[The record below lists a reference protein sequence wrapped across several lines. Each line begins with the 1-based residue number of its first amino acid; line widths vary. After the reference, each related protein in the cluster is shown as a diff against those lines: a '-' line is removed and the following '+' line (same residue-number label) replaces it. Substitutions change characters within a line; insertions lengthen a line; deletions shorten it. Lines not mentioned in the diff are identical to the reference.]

1 MILQSKLF
9 LATARI
15 FVKRGLDREER
26 CDVTK
31 IQTCELMG
39 LVSILRKN
47 KLKKNALAKNQA
59 VIANW

>member
-9 LATARI
+9 LASARI
-15 FVKRGLDREER
+15 FVKSGLGRE
-26 CDVTK
+26 
-31 IQTCELMG
+31 ELMG